1 MTMFR
6 RDLLKLAPG
15 GLLATMPGGLP
26 VHRAS
31 GETTN
36 PERWA
41 GGPGFI
47 SVKDFGAKG
56 DGSTIDTNAINMAIE
71 TVSKSGGGT
80 VRIPAGTYKSFSIHL
95 KSSVV
100 LYLEQGATVVAAD
113 TPAEGTTN
121 GYDAAEEN
129 REGGTFQDFGHSHW
143 HNSLIWG
150 ENLHDIAIVGHG
162 RIWGKGL
169 TSALSHQPRAEAP
182 GAGNKTIAL
191 KNCHNVVLRDFSI
204 LQAGHFGI
212 LATGLDNLTIDNLK
226 VDTNRDGID
235 IDCCRNVRVSNC
247 YVNSPYDDGIC
258 MKSSYALGYPRSTE
272 NVTITNCYVTGFYE
286 VGTMLDGSY
295 KKLVPDAHESPT
307 GRIKCGTE
315 SNGGFKSITISN
327 CIFDNC
333 RGFALESV
341 DGAALED
348 IVFSGITM
356 QNVRQSPLFLRLG
369 SRMRG
374 PAGTPVGTFKR
385 IKISD
390 VISYN
395 AVSKFAGII
404 SGVQGHPIEDVTI
417 SDVYLHHQG
426 GGTEEMAAIVPPEE
440 ERRYPEPDMFG
451 PMPAHGFFIRHARN
465 IEFRNVE
472 FAAANRDQRPV
483 LWARDV
489 DGLGLINMKIPAAQ
503 GPLIADLRDIDAL
516 FLSGSRNI
524 KDMRSDHVAELKVE
538 RS

>member
-1 MTMFR
+1 
-6 RDLLKLAPG
+6 
-15 GLLATMPGGLP
+15 
-26 VHRAS
+26 
-31 GETTN
+31 
-36 PERWA
+36 
-41 GGPGFI
+41 
-47 SVKDFGAKG
+47 
-56 DGSTIDTNAINMAIE
+56 
-71 TVSKSGGGT
+71 
-80 VRIPAGTYKSFSIHL
+80 
-95 KSSVV
+95 
-100 LYLEQGATVVAAD
+100 
-113 TPAEGTTN
+113 
-121 GYDAAEEN
+121 
-129 REGGTFQDFGHSHW
+129 
-143 HNSLIWG
+143 
-150 ENLHDIAIVGHG
+150 
-162 RIWGKGL
+162 
-169 TSALSHQPRAEAP
+169 
-182 GAGNKTIAL
+182 
-191 KNCHNVVLRDFSI
+191 LRDFSI
-204 LQAGHFGI
+204 LQGGHFGI

-258 MKSSYALGYPRSTE
+258 LKSSFALGYPRSTE

-286 VGTMLDGSY
+286 IGTMLDGSY
-295 KKLVPDAHESPT
+295 KKLIPDAHESPT

-348 IVFSGITM
+348 IIFSGITM
-356 QNVRQSPLFLRLG
+356 QSVRQSPLFLRLG

-374 PAGTPVGTFKR
+374 PEGTPVGTFKR

-404 SGVQGHPIEDVTI
+404 SGIPGHPIEDVTI

-426 GGTEEMAAIVPPEE
+426 GGTDEMAAMVPPEE

-451 PMPAHGFFIRHARN
+451 PMPAHGFFVRHAKN

-472 FAAANRDQRPV
+472 FVAANRDQRPV

-503 GPLIADLRDIDAL
+503 GPLVADLRNIDAL